1 VGEGFVEYSFG
12 LCGEFVAYHQKNNP
26 TDEVNQS
33 VSEGSAP
40 LRSTCEKE
48 KVVGEGGE
56 CGESSTKSDG
66 EKKA

>member
-1 VGEGFVEYSFG
+1 MKYSFG
-12 LCGEFVAYHQKNNP
+12 LCSEFVAYHQKNDS
-26 TDEVNQS
+26 TDKVNQS

-56 CGESSTKSDG
+56 CGETSTKSDG